1 MPVLAPDK
9 ASQMKSKV
17 ALKFPSRHTGATLVE
32 VLVSI
37 LILSFSLLG
46 IAGLLSVTTRYQL
59 GVESR
64 SLATMLLNETTSRLR
79 TNLNEALMSSTT
91 IPSYVYT
98 NSWSTQQGSIAAADK
113 SCGPAATTT
122 CTTVERAAYDLWE
135 LRSMAR
141 SSLPQGSMQLSGTP
155 ANGMTVTYLWFDKE
169 YADTSLVTTENSS
182 GLKTSA
188 TCASTQSSIQLLS
201 CCPAAA
207 SVSTTPGVR
216 CLNLTFTP

>member
-1 MPVLAPDK
+1 
-9 ASQMKSKV
+9 MKSKV
-17 ALKFPSRHTGATLVE
+17 ALKFPSRHGGATLVE

-64 SLATMLLNETTSRLR
+64 FIATMLLNETTGRLR
-79 TNLNEALMSSTT
+79 ANLNEALMFSTT
-91 IPSYVYT
+91 IPAYAYT
-98 NSWSTQQGSIAAADK
+98 DSWSTQQDAIAAAAK

-135 LRSMAR
+135 VRSMAR

-155 ANGMTVTYLWFDKE
+155 VDGMTVTYLWFDKE
-169 YADTSLVTTENSS
+169 YLDKSLVTTANPS

-188 TCASTQSSIQLLS
+188 TCATTQSSIQLLN

-207 SVSTTPGVR
+207 SVSSTPGVR